1 MLEASFLNLSDRRFE
16 DGAVSVWPAW
26 EVRES
31 EGATSWFQVRLCFAD
46 GARVDALAV
55 VSAGC
60 LSVEDVRAQPAL
72 SLADLTVLADWIE
85 GPLSEAGGIEPRE
98 EDGAQVWPYGDEG
111 AGGGEFAHGRE
122 DFRWRDD
129 APGRSDAYGPPART
143 EAGTEARLRAGEPAG
158 HGDPDELTDP
168 DGCGDPDDLADP
180 DGFGA
185 PGDLGDPDEFSG
197 PLDDPAPRR
206 ARPAWPRG
214 VEGRWLV
221 AQEYRAAQEDG
232 VDPVLAVMCATGHSR
247 RRSLKLIAQA
257 RDIGF
262 LTPRHARR

>member
-16 DGAVSVWPAW
+16 DGAVSVRPAW

-31 EGATSWFQVRLCFAD
+31 EGATSWFQVRLGFAD

-55 VSAGC
+55 VTAGC
-60 LSVEDVRAQPAL
+60 LSIEDVRAQPAL

-85 GPLSEAGGIEPRE
+85 GPLSEACGIEPCGMEPGSLEPCGIEPCE
-98 EDGAQVWPYGDEG
+98 ESGVRAW
-111 AGGGEFAHGRE
+111 
-122 DFRWRDD
+122 
-129 APGRSDAYGPPART
+129 T
-143 EAGTEARLRAGEPAG
+143 EADTEARLRAGGPFG
-158 HGDPDELTDP
+158 FGDLGDAP
-168 DGCGDPDDLADP
+168 DGPRDP
-180 DGFGA
+180 DGFGRTGEP
-185 PGDLGDPDEFSG
+185 PGQDEYAGRDRFAGPDDFADPE
-197 PLDDPAPRR
+197 DPAGHPDALALTPVPSR

>member
-1 MLEASFLNLSDRRFE
+1 M
-16 DGAVSVWPAW
+16 SVRPAW
-26 EVRES
+26 EVREGA
-31 EGATSWFQVRLCFAD
+31 GATSWFQVRLGFAD

-60 LSVEDVRAQPAL
+60 LSIEDVRAQPAL

-85 GPLSEAGGIEPRE
+85 GPLSEVCGIEPCGMEPGGIGPGSFEPCGIEPYE
-98 EDGAQVWPYGDEG
+98 ESGARAG
-111 AGGGEFAHGRE
+111 A
-122 DFRWRDD
+122 
-129 APGRSDAYGPPART
+129 
-143 EAGTEARLRAGEPAG
+143 EADTEARLRAGG
-158 HGDPDELTDP
+158 SFGFGGL
-168 DGCGDPDDLADP
+168 DGLDDLSDLDDHPDDPHDP
-180 DGFGA
+180 DGFGRTGEP
-185 PGDLGDPDEFSG
+185 PGQDEFAGRDGSTG
-197 PLDDPAPRR
+197 PDGFADPEDPAGHPDALALTPAPSR

-214 VEGRWLV
+214 VEGRRLV